1 MFFFLLTFSW
11 LNFWLNTQLDYGGV
25 AAIVAPLVPL
35 GGACAAVLLL
45 SLCQQNHFSPIFF
58 GISGVLSAEIVK
70 SLNLFQ
76 RGLSRSILENVKLFP
91 SVSIFHIIIH
101 ASEIPP
107 MVKHHAVFS
116 PVGGRR

>member
-1 MFFFLLTFSW
+1 MTQLLTR
-11 LNFWLNTQLDYGGV
+11 LDYGGV
-25 AAIVAPLVPL
+25 AAIVASLVPL
-35 GGACAAVLLL
+35 GGAAAAVLLL

-70 SLNLFQ
+70 SVNLFQ

-91 SVSIFHIIIH
+91 RVSIFHIIH

-107 MVKHHAVFS
+107 MEKHHAVFS